1 MSTPMPAVPPTP
13 TELLALA
20 TTIALAAGELARTRR
35 AEGVEVAASKSAPE
49 DIVTHADRE
58 TEVLIRRLIAEARPD
73 DGFYGEESDATSG
86 TSGLTWVV
94 DPIDGTVN
102 FLYGIPSYAV
112 SIAVVAGEADPQTW
126 TALAGVVFNPASG
139 ELFTAAAGEGAYLG
153 TRKLEVNRNVA
164 LNLALVGTG
173 FSYAAAR
180 RTRQAQVVQGLISE
194 VRDIRRIGSAALD
207 LCNVAAGR
215 LDLYYER
222 GLNPWDHAAGALI
235 AAEAGARVGGF
246 GQAAAGHS
254 LTMAAAPDL
263 YDTVEPL
270 LAELFSTFMAGDE

>member
-1 MSTPMPAVPPTP
+1 M
-13 TELLALA
+13 
-20 TTIALAAGELARTRR
+20 
-35 AEGVEVAASKSAPE
+35 
-49 DIVTHADRE
+49 
-58 TEVLIRRLIAEARPD
+58 
-73 DGFYGEESDATSG
+73 
-86 TSGLTWVV
+86 
-94 DPIDGTVN
+94 
-102 FLYGIPSYAV
+102 
-112 SIAVVAGEADPQTW
+112 SIAVVEGEADPLTW

-153 TRKLEVNRNVA
+153 ERKLAVNSGVP

-173 FSYAAAR
+173 FSYTAAR
-180 RTRQAQVVQGLISE
+180 RKRQAQVIHGLIGE

-246 GQAAAGHS
+246 GGERATWS
-254 LTMAAAPDL
+254 LTIAASPDL
-263 YDTVEPL
+263 YDTTEPL
-270 LAELFSTFMAGDE
+270 LAELFSEFMADDEH